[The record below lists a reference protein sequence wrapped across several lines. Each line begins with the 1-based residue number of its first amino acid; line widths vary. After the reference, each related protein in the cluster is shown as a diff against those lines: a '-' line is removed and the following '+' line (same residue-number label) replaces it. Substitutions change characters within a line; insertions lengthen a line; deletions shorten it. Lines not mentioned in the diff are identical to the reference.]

1 LIDNLA
7 SIGDPIPLN
16 QHLDVILEGLPSD
29 FNSVI
34 SVIESRFDSIEI
46 DEVEALLLAHE
57 ARLQKSK
64 KRTLDEAASINIAQ
78 QSSTEQSPPDQ
89 QVAPSPSV
97 NTSQGPNPNYHPY
110 YGSNRGRGGRN
121 GKGRGKSMN
130 GRTNPNNNTQC
141 QICYKPNH
149 TAIDCWHRTNP
160 QFQAQNQ
167 QFQAPNHVAPQ
178 APPPGYFQE
187 AYGPFSG
194 QNFPPGFGRSY
205 GYGAA
210 NFNPWLVSNPAF
222 RV

>member
-7 SIGDPIPLN
+7 SIGDPIPPN
-16 QHLDVILEGLPSD
+16 QRLDVILECLPSD

-34 SVIESRFDSIEI
+34 SVIESRFHYIEV

-78 QSSTEQSPPDQ
+78 QSSNENSSPDE
-89 QVAPSPSV
+89 QVAPSPSI
-97 NTSQGPNPNYHPY
+97 NNSQGPNPNYHPY
-110 YGSNRGRGGRN
+110 SGSTRGRGGKN
-121 GKGRGKSMN
+121 GRGRGRSMN

-141 QICYKPNH
+141 QICFKPNH
-149 TAIDCWHRTNP
+149 TAIDCWHRTNL
-160 QFQAQNQ
+160 QFQAQNSQ
-167 QFQAPNHVAPQ
+167 IQAPNPNVPQ

-194 QNFPPGFGRSY
+194 QNFPPGFGRNF
-205 GYGAA
+205 GYGVP
-210 NFNPWLVSNPAF
+210 NYSP
-222 RV
+222 